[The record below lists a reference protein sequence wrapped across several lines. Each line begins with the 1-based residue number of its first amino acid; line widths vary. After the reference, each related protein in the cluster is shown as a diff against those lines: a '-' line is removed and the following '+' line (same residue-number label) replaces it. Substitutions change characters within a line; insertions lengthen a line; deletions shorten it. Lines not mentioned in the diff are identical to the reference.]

1 MARFRLQ
8 IFVLEIELS
17 RHSDVPC
24 ADRPALDV
32 VREQKALA
40 LASLSTAPEFPAE
53 IDGGISDA
61 AVRAQ
66 RYRAQLPYRLSL
78 WQSCNAP
85 HSCLFMARRAYL
97 NAFP

>member
-40 LASLSTAPEFPAE
+40 PASLSTAPEFPAE
-53 IDGGISDA
+53 IDGISDA

-85 HSCLFMARRAYL
+85 
-97 NAFP
+97 P

>member
-40 LASLSTAPEFPAE
+40 PASLSTAPEFPAE
-53 IDGGISDA
+53 IDGISDA

-66 RYRAQLPYRLSL
+66 RYRA
-78 WQSCNAP
+78 
-85 HSCLFMARRAYL
+85 
-97 NAFP
+97 

>member
-40 LASLSTAPEFPAE
+40 PASLSTAPEFPAE
-53 IDGGISDA
+53 IDGISDA

-78 WQSCNAP
+78 WRSCNAP
-85 HSCLFMARRAYL
+85 HSCLFVARRAYL

>member
-32 VREQKALA
+32 VREQKTLA
-40 LASLSTAPEFPAE
+40 PASLSTAPEFPAE
-53 IDGGISDA
+53 IDGIFDA

-85 HSCLFMARRAYL
+85 HSCLFVARRAYL